1 MSGQTIAEKILAT
14 HSLSD
19 GEVKTGD
26 IINARLDLVMSHI
39 GTAKVVLDFN
49 KIRPSKNR
57 KVFDPN
63 KIVVLFDHYVPAP
76 SARWAG
82 VHDLIRKFVKK
93 QGFQCS

>member
-1 MSGQTIAEKILAT
+1 MSGQTIAEKILAA

-19 GEVKTGD
+19 GDIKTGD

-57 KVFDPN
+57 KVLNGHFNIIMLSSLDF
-63 KIVVLFDHYVPAP
+63 IDIHCGE
-76 SARWAG
+76 R
-82 VHDLIRKFVKK
+82 
-93 QGFQCS
+93 